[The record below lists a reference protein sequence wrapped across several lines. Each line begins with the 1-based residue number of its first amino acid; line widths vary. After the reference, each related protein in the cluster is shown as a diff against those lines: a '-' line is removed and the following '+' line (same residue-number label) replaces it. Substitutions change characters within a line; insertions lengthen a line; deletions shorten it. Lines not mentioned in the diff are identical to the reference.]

1 MVGAAVRGRGRK
13 GRDLLPIA
21 GRVVDA
27 DATGRIGTA
36 DIPAGVKRRP
46 AVKNRILYLK
56 QEKIRAVDVV
66 SKHIVRAGEVKD
78 ARSNVRIEA
87 RRALAFEVF
96 VVVAN
101 LEQGPAVFVHLVCA
115 VKRAQQQL
123 FAILSRVVHHR
134 T

>member
-1 MVGAAVRGRGRK
+1 MVGAAVRGRGRE

-56 QEKIRAVDVV
+56 QRKSEPLMLFPNI
-66 SKHIVRAGEVKD
+66 SSEPVR
-78 ARSNVRIEA
+78 
-87 RRALAFEVF
+87 
-96 VVVAN
+96 
-101 LEQGPAVFVHLVCA
+101 
-115 VKRAQQQL
+115 
-123 FAILSRVVHHR
+123 
-134 T
+134 